1 MSIRAQS
8 RLISVSVTAADRASV
23 LRGLTNGMAVWI
35 YRGFLRIAARGY
47 RLCFPQGGRTCVH
60 RVGSLEASRRRPRY
74 PGLFRRPRNTAL
86 GFVAC
91 DGAG

>member
-23 LRGLTNGMAVWI
+23 LRGAHKRYGGMDLSRISQNRGPGLPAV
-35 YRGFLRIAARGY
+35 L
-47 RLCFPQGGRTCVH
+47 PQGGRTCVH